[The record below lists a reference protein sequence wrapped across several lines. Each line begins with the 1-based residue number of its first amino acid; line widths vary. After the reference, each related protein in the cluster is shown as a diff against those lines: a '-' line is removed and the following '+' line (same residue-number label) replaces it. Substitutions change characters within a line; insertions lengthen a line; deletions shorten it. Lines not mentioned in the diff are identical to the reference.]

1 MVIFRRLDNAHEM
14 KYIESIKQTIYK
26 KVCKIFGYLKIT
38 N

>member
-1 MVIFRRLDNAHEM
+1 MVVFRHLDNAHEM
-14 KYIESIKQTIYK
+14 KYLQTIKLFIYK

>member
-1 MVIFRRLDNAHEM
+1 MYNRPLYNAHEM
-14 KYIESIKQTIYK
+14 KYLKSIKQIIYK

>member
-1 MVIFRRLDNAHEM
+1 MVIFRLLDNAHEM
-14 KYIESIKQTIYK
+14 KYLECIKQIIYK

>member
-14 KYIESIKQTIYK
+14 KYLEYIKQFIYK
-26 KVCKIFGYLKIT
+26 KVCKMFGYLKIT

>member
-1 MVIFRRLDNAHEM
+1 MVVFRHLYNAHEM
-14 KYIESIKQTIYK
+14 KYLESIKQNIYK

>member
-1 MVIFRRLDNAHEM
+1 MVVFRHLDNKQEM
-14 KYIESIKQTIYK
+14 KYSQIIKQFINK